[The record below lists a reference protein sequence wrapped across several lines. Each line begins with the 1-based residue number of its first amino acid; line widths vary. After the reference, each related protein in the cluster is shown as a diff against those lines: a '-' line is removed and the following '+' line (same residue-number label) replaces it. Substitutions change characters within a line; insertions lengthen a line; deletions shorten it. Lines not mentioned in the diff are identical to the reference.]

1 MRTDAMDSTDPP
13 ASPEPGPPTFSV
25 VIPTHA
31 RPELLAEAVASVV
44 AQTRADWEC
53 IVVDDGAGT
62 DFDPPDPRVRVI
74 RRERTGGPAAARNTG
89 IDAATGTYI
98 AFLDDDDRY
107 TPERLALAARGL
119 EHADVALC
127 FTRWFDDRPD
137 GADPAAAPSPAG
149 GGGRRLDGDVAD
161 RILDATTPHL
171 GATAVRADRLVR
183 FDESYAAVEDVEW
196 WLRLAAGT
204 RVATVPEVGCELRR
218 HGGLRANDTDV
229 AGRIRASAKLLAD
242 HDDYFRSHPS
252 ARAFRLA
259 RMGLL
264 ALSLGDRDEAR
275 RACLRS
281 LRARPNGLAA
291 RGLARSVVPRR

>member
-13 ASPEPGPPTFSV
+13 ASPEPARPTFSV
-25 VIPTHA
+25 IIPTHA
-31 RPELLAEAVASVV
+31 RPALLAEAVASVV
-44 AQTRADWEC
+44 AQTREDWEC
-53 IVVDDGAGT
+53 LVIDDGSGT
-62 DFDPPDPRVRVI
+62 DFTPPDRRVRLI
-74 RRERTGGPAAARNTG
+74 RHERTGGPAAARNTG
-89 IDAATGTYI
+89 IDAATGEVVT
-98 AFLDDDDRY
+98 FLDDDDRY

-119 EHADVALC
+119 EHAEVALC
-127 FTRWFDDRPD
+127 STRWFDDGTD
-137 GADPAAAPSPAG
+137 AAGSDPARSPAG
-149 GGGRRLDGDVAD
+149 GGGRRLEGDVAD
-161 RILDATTPHL
+161 QILDATTPHL
-171 GATAVRADRLVR
+171 GATAVRADRIVR

-196 WLRLAAGT
+196 WLRLASAN

-229 AGRIRASAKLLAD
+229 AGRIRASTKLLAD

-259 RMGLL
+259 RIGLL

-281 LRARPNGLAA
+281 LRARPNGLAV
-291 RGLARSVVPRR
+291 RGLARSVVARR